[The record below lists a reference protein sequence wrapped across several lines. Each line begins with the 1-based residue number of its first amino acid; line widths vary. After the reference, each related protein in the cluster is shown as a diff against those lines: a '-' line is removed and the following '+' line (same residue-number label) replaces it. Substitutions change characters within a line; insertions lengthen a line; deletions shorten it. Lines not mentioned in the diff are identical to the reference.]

1 MAGSVDMIEENKS
14 GIKTCRGESDVL
26 DNWKLAVEA
35 SNSRVGSRTV
45 TVVDIF
51 IEWLTSLFEV

>member
-14 GIKTCRGESDVL
+14 GIKTCRGASGIL
-26 DNWKLAVEA
+26 GSSKPTVEA
-35 SNSRVGSRTV
+35 SNSRVGSKTV

-51 IEWLTSLFEV
+51 IEWLTSLV